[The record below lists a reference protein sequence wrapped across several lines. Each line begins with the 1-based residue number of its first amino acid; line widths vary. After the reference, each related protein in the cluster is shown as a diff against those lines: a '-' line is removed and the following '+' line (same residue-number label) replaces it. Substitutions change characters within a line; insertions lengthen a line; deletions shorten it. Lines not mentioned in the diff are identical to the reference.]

1 MMKDRLYDIIR
12 ESVDRVLN
20 EKDSISYDVLSMT
33 NYYRGIINKELNLG
47 NFQKVIKRVISVQNG
62 SDTFVNKIDCK
73 ILQIDVDYRVNDA
86 FDKLKRIIVKVYE
99 FPNYDSLQE
108 FYEECEIGGES
119 RLNNGLIII
128 NGFSI
133 NGKVSMDSIKT
144 VLQHEI
150 EHFLQYGLGR
160 VSDKN
165 NWMYTST
172 ANLSSPK
179 NSCKHIIARLFYF
192 FNDREIDA
200 KMHELYFELRKEQI
214 KNPNDLRKCKA
225 VKEKNRYLEL
235 LNKLINNFDD
245 DEINN
250 ELFSYKMNKIKF
262 LSYINKQIDRFE
274 RKTMRVMMEYFEEI
288 ENIRT
293 KKRIRENGC

>member
-1 MMKDRLYDIIR
+1 MAKDRLYEIIR

-133 NGKVSMDSIKT
+133 NGKVSTDSIKT

-250 ELFSYKMNKIKF
+250 ELFSYNMNKIKF

-293 KKRIRENGC
+293 KKRIREDEC

>member
-1 MMKDRLYDIIR
+1 MKDRLYNIIR

-47 NFQKVIKRVISVQNG
+47 KFQKVIKRVISVQNG

-133 NGKVSMDSIKT
+133 NGKVSTDSIKT

-250 ELFSYKMNKIKF
+250 ELFSYNMNKIKF

-293 KKRIRENGC
+293 KKRIREDEC